1 MKTWQAWS
9 RTGEYTMQGKQRRI
23 TSGKASEQ
31 KPAGPALKHTR
42 LPSKGRGGERREK
55 VFAEVVVV
63 AGQVQLAGQRPVAVR
78 AGHGAGARGEG
89 SEEGDARGGGRGMQ
103 GRVWGEREVVEMGG
117 RRTSAGEMG
126 PCVLVW

>member
-42 LPSKGRGGERREK
+42 LPSKGRGGERGEE
-55 VFAEVVVV
+55 VFAVVVVVVVV

-89 SEEGDARGGGRGMQ
+89 REEGDARGGGG
-103 GRVWGEREVVEMGG
+103 GCKGECGERE
-117 RRTSAGEMG
+117 R
-126 PCVLVW
+126 